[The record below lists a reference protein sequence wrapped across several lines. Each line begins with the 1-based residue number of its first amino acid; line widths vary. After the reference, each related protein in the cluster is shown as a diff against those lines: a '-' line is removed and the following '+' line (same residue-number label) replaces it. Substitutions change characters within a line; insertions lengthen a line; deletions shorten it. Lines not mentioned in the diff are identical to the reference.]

1 METIPINSMESA
13 SDPRTSMLR
22 SGPAA
27 MMMSF
32 FSNPKKDLEQVHF
45 FWQIFIH
52 IYIYRYMYIHVI
64 YVYIYIRI
72 HMYIYTYV
80 KNIVLLAVS
89 LYLSIFKSMY
99 RHLKNKYG
107 FVWVIWI

>member
-1 METIPINSMESA
+1 
-13 SDPRTSMLR
+13 MLR

-45 FWQIFIH
+45 FLADFYSY
-52 IYIYRYMYIHVI
+52 IYIDICIYMLYT
-64 YVYIYIRI
+64 YIYIRI